1 MEIIK
6 VTELEK
12 QVLQA
17 LALSMYAEE
26 GFSDVGIEE
35 IEEITQ
41 LSSKVIRGVGSS
53 LVKKGLIHIDNR
65 DGEYVNNPRMFIW
78 YLDTR
83 LYGMVKIWRENNPS
97 LKEVQLITQ

>member
-6 VTELEK
+6 VTNLEK

-26 GFSDVGIEE
+26 GFSDAGIEE
-35 IEEITQ
+35 IEKITQ

-53 LVKKGLIHIDNR
+53 LVKKGLIYIDDQ
-65 DGEYVNNPRMFIW
+65 DGEYGNNPRMFIW
-78 YLDTR
+78 YLDNS
-83 LYGMVKIWRENNPS
+83 LYGMVNNWRESNPS
-97 LKEVQLITQ
+97 LKEVQLIVQ